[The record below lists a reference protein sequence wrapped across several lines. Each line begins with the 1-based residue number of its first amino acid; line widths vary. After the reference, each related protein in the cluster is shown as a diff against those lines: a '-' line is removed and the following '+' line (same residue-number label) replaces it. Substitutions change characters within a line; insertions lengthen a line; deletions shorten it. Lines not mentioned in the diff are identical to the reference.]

1 MKRKVTIFFCCM
13 SLVNL
18 LFAQNTNLSLEEC
31 HQEML
36 QNYPLQKGQAILQQK
51 NVLSVERIRTSYFP
65 QLYANGKVSY
75 QSDVTGISVPNMQM
89 PTAPKDQYAIHVD
102 VEQLLFDGGRI
113 KSRIQQENLSSQM
126 EELGIDVQMH
136 QLKERVN
143 QAYFSILLLRKS
155 RLILEEKRKLLHAK
169 LKEISIAVQNGVLLP
184 ANQKVIE
191 VELLIIDQQEE
202 ELKESEKTAFETL
215 SQLMG
220 REIDPAIDLQDKQSI
235 SNHLLT
241 KKTKERPEYA
251 WYDSQKSLLD
261 EQIHFAQRDRMPVL
275 TAFGQMGY
283 GNPGYNQLTD
293 EFDSYYMLG
302 MKLSWKI
309 WDWKA
314 SKKEQKKLHLQK
326 SLIDTQLESFE
337 KQQNMELE
345 EEMNQINRL
354 KLQIQKDHLIVD
366 LYGDIVKSSES
377 QLKNGLIPSSDYL
390 EDVNKQ
396 VQAQLNKAY
405 HQIQLQLAYAEY
417 ERIMGKNTH

>member
-1 MKRKVTIFFCCM
+1 MKRKVTLFFCCM
-13 SLVNL
+13 SLMNL
-18 LFAQNTNLSLEEC
+18 LFAQNTNLSLEDC

-89 PTAPKDQYAIHVD
+89 PVAPKDQYAIHVD

-202 ELKESEKTAFETL
+202 ELKESEKTAFEIL

-220 REIDPAIDLQDKQSI
+220 REIDSAIDLQDKQSI
-235 SNHLLT
+235 SDHLST

-261 EQIHFAQRDRMPVL
+261 EQIHFVQRDRMPVL

-354 KLQIQKDHLIVD
+354 KLQIQKDHSIVD
-366 LYGDIVKSSES
+366 LYEDIVKSSES

-390 EDVNKQ
+390 DDVNKQ
-396 VQAQLNKAY
+396 VQAQLNRAY
-405 HQIQLQLAYAEY
+405 HKIQLQLAYAEY